1 MTISGGDH
9 IIEQNIHKEKT
20 QMETVAPTGKQK
32 RFGDGE
38 SPKPVHRQSK
48 ITPELQAEQTVGR
61 AGFPPLQGT
70 HIIVCSIGGR

>member
-1 MTISGGDH
+1 MTITWGNN
-9 IIEQNIHKEKT
+9 IIKRSIHNEKT
-20 QMETVAPTGKQK
+20 QMETVAPTGKRK

-48 ITPELQAEQTVGR
+48 ITPELQAEQRVGR

-70 HIIVCSIGGR
+70 HIIVCSNRW